1 MKLNCILF
9 LVFQF
14 CFWPVFSQ
22 VDTVKTSTGKTDKNK
37 QLLKSSLVPL
47 ALIATGVFVN
57 YSDGSLGKE
66 SLQEDIQDGLDD
78 FHTDLDNFLPFVPV
92 ITMYGADLLHVRA
105 RNDAF
110 TQTKYLGIALLANNL
125 ITLGLKKITDEDRP
139 NGDTYS
145 FPSGHTSNAFVMA
158 TALHLEFKD
167 THTLLAYSGYLFAT
181 ATGVLRVMNN
191 EHWVSDVLAGA
202 GIGMLSTQLVY
213 HFEPLKNWQPFK
225 KEGIK
230 TAIGPSL
237 VDETV
242 GLYAVLHF

>member
-1 MKLNCILF
+1 MKSKHFLLPLF
-9 LVFQF
+9 LF
-14 CFWPVFSQ
+14 CFWPSFSQ
-22 VDTVKTSTGKTDKNK
+22 IDTVKTATYNKGKN
-37 QLLKSSLVPL
+37 QQFLKSSLVPL
-47 ALIATGVFVN
+47 ALIGTGVFVN

-78 FHTDLDNFLPFVPV
+78 FHTELDNFLPFVPAL
-92 ITMYGADLLHVRA
+92 TMYSADLLHVTS

-110 TQTKYLGIALLANNL
+110 TQTKYLGIALLVNNL
-125 ITLGLKKITDEDRP
+125 VTLGIKKISDEERP

-167 THTLLAYSGYLFAT
+167 SNILLAYSGYLFAT

-202 GIGMLSTQLVY
+202 GIGMLSTKLVY

-230 TAIGPSL
+230 TTICPSL
-237 VDETV
+237 IDDTV
-242 GLYAVLHF
+242 GFYANLRF

>member
-1 MKLNCILF
+1 MKLNCIVFAVF
-9 LVFQF
+9 LF
-14 CFWPVFSQ
+14 CFCPVFSQ
-22 VDTVKTSTGKTDKNK
+22 ADTTKTSSVQKDKNK

-47 ALIATGVFVN
+47 ALIGSGVFVN
-57 YSDGSLGKE
+57 YSGGSLGKE
-66 SLQEDIQDGLDD
+66 SLQEDIQDGLED
-78 FHTDLDNFLPFVPV
+78 FHTELDNFLPFVPV
-92 ITMYGADLLHVRA
+92 ITMYGADLLHVPA

-125 ITLGLKKITDEDRP
+125 VTLGLKQITDEERP
-139 NGDTYS
+139 NGDSYS

-167 THTLLAYSGYLFAT
+167 THTLLAYSGYVFAT

-202 GIGMLSTQLVY
+202 GIGMLCTQLVY

-230 TAIGPSL
+230 TSLGPSL
-237 VDETV
+237 VDDTV
-242 GLYAVLHF
+242 GMYAIVRF

>member
-1 MKLNCILF
+1 MKLKSFILTFF
-9 LVFQF
+9 LF
-14 CFWPVFSQ
+14 CLWPSFSQ
-22 VDTVKTSTGKTDKNK
+22 IDTVKTATYKQGKNQ
-37 QLLKSSLVPL
+37 QLLKNSLVPL
-47 ALIATGVFVN
+47 ALIGTGVFVN

-66 SLQEDIQDGLDD
+66 SLQDDIQDGLEG
-78 FHTDLDNFLPFVPV
+78 FHTELDNFLPFVPAL
-92 ITMYGADLLHVRA
+92 TMYSADLLQVPA

-125 ITLGLKKITDEDRP
+125 VTLGIKKISDEDRP
-139 NGDTYS
+139 NGDPYS

-167 THTLLAYSGYLFAT
+167 SNILLAYSGYLFAT

-191 EHWVSDVLAGA
+191 DHWVSDVLAGA
-202 GIGMLSTQLVY
+202 GIGILSTQLVY

-230 TAIGPSL
+230 TAICPSL
-237 VDETV
+237 TDDTV
-242 GLYAVLHF
+242 GLYANLRF